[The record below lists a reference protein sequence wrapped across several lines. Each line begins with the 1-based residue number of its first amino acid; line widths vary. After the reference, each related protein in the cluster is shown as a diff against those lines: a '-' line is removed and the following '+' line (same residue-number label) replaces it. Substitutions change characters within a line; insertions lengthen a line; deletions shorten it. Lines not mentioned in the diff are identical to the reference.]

1 MLPGANGLPNPAN
14 RELILANTL
23 SPVDLKVGPG
33 GDIFYVNHDGG
44 TIRRI
49 TSS

>member
-1 MLPGANGLPNPAN
+1 MRPGTNGVPNPAN
-14 RELILANTL
+14 LELIRTNVS

-33 GDIFYVNHDGG
+33 GDIFYVDYNGG

-49 TSS
+49 TFG